1 MTEQRDVLSEIM
13 SRPVVTI
20 GGGKTVADAL
30 RVMAERRIGAV
41 VVAEDGRPAGIFT
54 ERDLVNH
61 LLDDGDL
68 LARSLDETMSSPLV
82 TATPDTPIDVAFELM
97 RERDIRRLP
106 VVEDGALLGIV
117 TERDLMGWVDRVAHA
132 PAPSD

>member
-82 TATPDTPIDVAFELM
+82 TAAPDTPIDVAFELM

-132 PAPSD
+132 PGPSD